1 MHPAYSVLFFTTVS
15 GAGYGLLLLLG
26 LTAALGLAPQDR
38 WFGLAGLVLALG
50 LVTAGLLSS
59 TLHLR
64 HPERAWR
71 ALSQWRSSWLS
82 REGVAAVATYAP
94 AGLLGLGWVILDRT
108 DGIWALFGA
117 LAGIGAAVTVF
128 CTGMIYASLKPI
140 RQWHHPLV
148 APVYLLFALATGA
161 LWHHAVLRAFAEP
174 AADGSAWVACLCL
187 ALAWGAKAM
196 YWRQIDDSQ
205 SPSGLVSATGLTAF
219 ETVRLLDAPHTEEN
233 YLQSEMVYRVG
244 RKHAAK
250 LRRLAL
256 VTGAAGPIIACLLAV
271 ALPGALGAALAV
283 VAVLA
288 GMLGAFIERW
298 LFFAQAKHTVS
309 LYYGQ
314 SA

>member
-26 LTAALGLAPQDR
+26 ITAALGIAPQDR
-38 WFGLAGLVLALG
+38 WFAFAGLGLALG
-50 LVTAGLLSS
+50 LITAGLLSS

-82 REGVAAVATYAP
+82 REGVMAVATYLP
-94 AGLLGLGWVILDRT
+94 AGVLALGWVVLERS
-108 DGIWALFGA
+108 DGLWAVFGA
-117 LAGIGAAVTVF
+117 LTAVAAAVTVY

-148 APVYLLFALATGA
+148 APLYLLFALATGA

-174 AADGSAWVACLCL
+174 SADGSAWLACLCL
-187 ALAWGAKAM
+187 VPAWGTKAI
-196 YWRQIDDSQ
+196 YWRRIDGDR
-205 SPSGLVSATGLTAF
+205 SPSDLVSATGLSAF
-219 ETVRLLDAPHTEEN
+219 ETVRLLDSPHTEEN
-233 YLQSEMVYRVG
+233 YLQAEMVYRVG
-244 RKHAAK
+244 RKHAVK

-256 VTGAAGPIIACLLAV
+256 VTGAAVPIIACLLAV
-271 ALPGALGAALAV
+271 ALPGGLGAMLAV

-288 GMLGAFIERW
+288 GMLGVFIERW

-314 SA
+314 GT